1 MKRIILFFAPTIMI
15 FAACSNQSAS
25 SNASAIKDSTATNTF
40 DLAAAKNAINE
51 GDKTFSEAIIK
62 GDSVTAANLYASDA
76 NMFPPNMPKAE
87 NQQQIMNVLGA
98 FARMGIKSFNL
109 ESTNVFGGP
118 EYVIEEGKYTIG
130 DGKGKNMD
138 EGKFVVVWKQE
149 DGKWKLYRDIWN
161 SNMPAQ
167 PASK

>member
-1 MKRIILFFAPTIMI
+1 MKTIALFCSSAIMM
-15 FAACSNQSAS
+15 FAACSNPSTS
-25 SNASAIKDSTATNTF
+25 SDASATKDSTATNTF
-40 DLAAAKNAINE
+40 DLAAVKNAINE
-51 GDKTFSEAIIK
+51 GNKTFTEAIIK
-62 GDSVTAANLYASDA
+62 GDSSTAANLYASDA

-87 NQQQIMNVLGA
+87 NQQQIMNALGG

-130 DGKGKNMD
+130 DDKGKNSD
-138 EGKFVVVWKQE
+138 EGKYIVVWKQE